1 MFCGSTFKSV
11 YSSSEFTVVME
22 IFLNPLKLTLSNIY
36 QLCGTSS
43 PFSHTETFP
52 RLIYFFILKTH
63 HLGDLDTQ
71 MNRVGCQGDIGVKS
85 LNGLTCIA
93 HLQKLSGWLWGWLP
107 RFWCDLANLYSSRW
121 ISRRS
126 VLDIASKKCRKRSL
140 SLKMLG

>member
-1 MFCGSTFKSV
+1 
-11 YSSSEFTVVME
+11 ME

-93 HLQKLSGWLWGWLP
+93 HLQSFQVGFEVGFPGSDVTWP
-107 RFWCDLANLYSSRW
+107 IY
-121 ISRRS
+121 
-126 VLDIASKKCRKRSL
+126 IAR
-140 SLKMLG
+140 GGFQGEVY